1 MNDDEAA
8 IALVD
13 SNLQREC
20 ILPSERAFA
29 YKLKYDAQKRQGERT
44 DLTSGPDV
52 PKWEDFDKSDRQVR
66 RYIRLTELV
75 TPLLDKVDEKSIPV
89 SAGTELSY
97 LDVKAQE
104 TVNEFLDSEV
114 CNVSEKQAKEIRAS
128 FEQENL
134 SYEVL
139 NKILCGEIENEKF

>member
-44 DLTSGPDV
+44 DLTSGHDV
-52 PKWEDFDKSDRQVR
+52 PKWEDFEKVIVR
-66 RYIRLTELV
+66 
-75 TPLLDKVDEKSIPV
+75 
-89 SAGTELSY
+89 
-97 LDVKAQE
+97 
-104 TVNEFLDSEV
+104 
-114 CNVSEKQAKEIRAS
+114 
-128 FEQENL
+128 
-134 SYEVL
+134 
-139 NKILCGEIENEKF
+139 